1 MSKIA
6 ERTGL
11 IWTPDDA
18 LNLLSVDVDGNC
30 SEAEFQ
36 GMLAINQAG
45 RDWLVGKIDII
56 EYLDKLEYYGVPNPF
71 EILDEFADHVDFVIS
86 HG

>member
-6 ERTGL
+6 ERTGI
-11 IWTPDDA
+11 IWTPDDP
-18 LNLLSVDVDGNC
+18 LDLLSVDVHGNC
-30 SEAEFQ
+30 SESEFQ

-56 EYLDKLEYYGVPNPF
+56 TYLDKLEHYGIPDPF
-71 EILDEFADHVDFVIS
+71 EIVDEFADHVDFVID
-86 HG
+86 HA

>member
-6 ERTGL
+6 QRTEI
-11 IWTPDDA
+11 IWTPDDP
-18 LNLLSVDVDGNC
+18 LDLLAVDVDGNC
-30 SEAEFQ
+30 SETEFL

-45 RDWLVGKIDII
+45 RDWLTGKIDTV
-56 EYLDKLEYYGVPNPF
+56 EYLDKLEFYGIPDPF
-71 EILDEFADHVDFVIS
+71 EILDEFADHVELVIS